1 MAIIRYTK
9 DATIRYAYLNIFP
22 DQFKTDKE
30 KQDESWIKN
39 TMDYF
44 ANKAYAE
51 YVKNRDTFVKNYDLM
66 KGILR
71 MEDFYQEPQVR
82 SFTDVLTADLQLPAY
97 VKMYSIITTPVNELV
112 GEISKRPDTFRVKA
126 FDDDSKSEELEFKT
140 EILQQY
146 VLGKAKQQIL
156 ANAAISGQELSDE
169 EVQQMTMDDV
179 KDTLDSYT
187 SVAEKWANHVLTCQK
202 VEFNVKEKSED
213 AFRDMLISG
222 REFYHIYEDNS
233 KLGFNIDVANPKNT
247 WFLTT
252 PDRKYIS
259 DPTGRAQGA
268 YAAGTVQVMEL
279 SEIIES
285 IPDLTKEEIDHLRSS
300 LQDYGLINVRESN
313 LGNPNVVPGIDSVTY
328 DTFDPLVLQTR
339 MIIESEM
346 KENNDGL
353 KDFLGLTSNVSSFGY
368 KYVVVRC
375 YWMSKKKIG
384 KLIYLDELG
393 NEQSVLVDENY
404 KSGTIP
410 TQQSLEWGWINQWY
424 QGTKIGP
431 DIYHVKPFKLLNY
444 CPIIGITFEVKN
456 TEAKSLVD
464 LMKPFQVLYNVCMNQ
479 LYKLLEKEVGKV
491 YLTSIRHIPVPKDGD
506 AQDALDVWELEA
518 RNRGVVFIDDSPE
531 NLKSPSSFNQF
542 RDIDLTRT
550 QEIQSRYTLAQ
561 QLKNECWELV
571 GMSRQRMGS
580 ITASESATGVN
591 TAVQQS
597 YSQTEPLFIAH
608 EYVMGQLYQAII
620 DAALYVESK
629 KPQSTLSYITS
640 EGESAFVSVNGSDLK
655 FRDLKVFLTNRP
667 EDTQMFNELRQLAQP
682 LMQNGGSLYDV
693 IELYSTKS
701 MRQMK
706 KVFKELRDKQDAIQ
720 QQQLQTQQQQV
731 EQQGQI
737 AQAQLQQ
744 SQIQKEQDIAN
755 DNYQNEL
762 DRINKKEIALINA
775 EAKSMGMGLAD
786 VDASGT
792 PDVLEISKIA
802 AEQERTTK
810 DYQMKMADINT
821 KNRLAAEKIALEKE
835 KLQVARE
842 NQKNDLAI
850 AKENAKGRAKK
861 PKKD

>member
-1 MAIIRYTK
+1 V
-9 DATIRYAYLNIFP
+9 
-22 DQFKTDKE
+22 
-30 KQDESWIKN
+30 DE
-39 TMDYF
+39 
-44 ANKAYAE
+44 
-51 YVKNRDTFVKNYDLM
+51 
-66 KGILR
+66 
-71 MEDFYQEPQVR
+71 
-82 SFTDVLTADLQLPAY
+82 
-97 VKMYSIITTPVNELV
+97 
-112 GEISKRPDTFRVKA
+112 
-126 FDDDSKSEELEFKT
+126 EEL
-140 EILQQY
+140 
-146 VLGKAKQQIL
+146 
-156 ANAAISGQELSDE
+156 N
-169 EVQQMTMDDV
+169 QMTMDDV
-179 KDTLDSYT
+179 KDVLDSYT

-202 VEFNVKEKSED
+202 AEFNLKEKSED
-213 AFRDMLISG
+213 AFRDLLISA
-222 REFYHIYEDNS
+222 RQFYHIYEDNS
-233 KLGFNIDVANPKNT
+233 KLGFNIEVANPKNT

-252 PDRKYIS
+252 PDRKWIS

-313 LGNPNVVPGIDSVTY
+313 LGNPNAIPGIDSVMY
-328 DTFDPLVLQTR
+328 DTYDPLVLQTR

-368 KYVVVRC
+368 KYVVVRS
-375 YWMSKKKIG
+375 YWISKRKIG
-384 KLIYLDELG
+384 KLIYLDEMG

-410 TQQSLEWGWINQWY
+410 TQQSLEWGWVNQWY

-431 DIYHVKPFKLLNY
+431 DIYHVKPYKLLNY
-444 CPIIGITFEVKN
+444 CPIIGTTFEVKN

-491 YLTSIRHIPVPKDGD
+491 YLTSIRHVPVPKDGD
-506 AQDALDVWELEA
+506 AQDALDIWEMEA

-550 QEIQSRYTLAQ
+550 QEIQSRYQLAM

-571 GMSRQRMGS
+571 GMSRQRLGS
-580 ITASESATGVN
+580 VTASESATG
-591 TAVQQS
+591 TQAAIQQS
-597 YSQTEPLFIAH
+597 YAQTEPLFVAH
-608 EYVMGQLYQAII
+608 EYVLGQLYQAII

-629 KPQSTLSYITS
+629 KPQSTLSYITD
-640 EGESAFVSVNGSDLK
+640 EGEAAFVTVNGSDLK

-682 LMQNGGSLYDV
+682 LIQNGGSLYDV

-701 MRQMK
+701 MRAMK
-706 KVFKELRDKQDAIQ
+706 KVFKELRDKQDAMQ
-720 QQQLQTQQQQV
+720 QQQMQQQQQQI
-731 EQQGQI
+731 EQQREIAVAQI
-737 AQAQLQQ
+737 QQAQV
-744 SQIQKEQDIAN
+744 QKEQEIAN
-755 DNYQNEL
+755 ENYQNEL
-762 DRINKKEIALINA
+762 DRINKKEIALIAA
-775 EAKSMGMGLAD
+775 ESKAGPLTD
-786 VDASGT
+786 IDASGT
-792 PDVLEISKIA
+792 PDVLEISKLA
-802 AEQERTTK
+802 AEQSKAGREFEA
-810 DYQMKMADINT
+810 KMADINSRN
-821 KNRLAAEKIALEKE
+821 KLAAEKLAVERE

-842 NQKNDLAI
+842 NQANDLAI

-861 PKKD
+861 PKKE